1 MRFVEI
7 TQIFRAGVKKH
18 NIILFEDNELYS
30 NEEINLIVED
40 WCDNNLTNYYQ
51 YKWEFVDDKKII
63 EQIKNAVEKVCARH
77 QPLKMKITGS
87 GKFAKGEDGTP
98 VFLIPN
104 AKGLSLLQ
112 ADLEEAISNIIDLP
126 SVFGWVPH
134 MTLGYSKEDLEQLK
148 LNRII

>member
-63 EQIKNAVEKVCARH
+63 NIILNEKLKIIENYINLLQIKKD
-77 QPLKMKITGS
+77 KI
-87 GKFAKGEDGTP
+87 KNYE
-98 VFLIPN
+98 
-104 AKGLSLLQ
+104 
-112 ADLEEAISNIIDLP
+112 
-126 SVFGWVPH
+126 
-134 MTLGYSKEDLEQLK
+134 
-148 LNRII
+148 